1 MGILKVKK
9 LNFLL
14 LQISLNMKRI
24 FLTGFA
30 AIGLVSFSSS
40 CGDTPSSVSRSSIQ
54 SYTSGSIDIAADE
67 SFKPVIVQ
75 EAKVF
80 DSSYPEAVLNVKY
93 LPENEC
99 LTQLFEGKVQMVFA
113 TRPLTKEE
121 RQACESNNIYTKDM
135 VIAKDGIVVVVNNKS
150 QDTKMTVGMVQ
161 SILTGKF
168 ARKYNVVLDNQ
179 SGSIARY
186 VTDSILKGEK
196 LSEQV
201 FAVKNSDEVIKYVS
215 EHENAIGFVGMTHA
229 FDPGANEGYGTFR
242 KDVTVVA
249 VQNDSLNKFFLPYQS
264 TIAFREYPFVR
275 RLYFIA
281 RIESNLASGFANFL
295 TSEPGQLIINKARM
309 LPLAVPLEFREAEIK
324 P

>member
-1 MGILKVKK
+1 MEN

-14 LQISLNMKRI
+14 LQISLYMRRT
-24 FLTGFA
+24 FLTGFMA
-30 AIGLVSFSSS
+30 LGLCVGITS
-40 CGDTPSSVSRSSIQ
+40 CGDTPSSVSKSSIE

-80 DSSYPEAVLNVKY
+80 DSSYPEAKLNISY

-113 TRPLTKEE
+113 TRPLTKDEIKI
-121 RQACESNNIYTKDM
+121 CESNNIFTKDM

-150 QDTKMTVGMVQ
+150 QDNKMTVGMVQ

-179 SGSIARY
+179 NGSIARFIS
-186 VTDSILKGEK
+186 DSVLRGEK

-201 FAVKNSDEVIKYVS
+201 FAVKNSEEVIKYVS

-229 FDPGANEGYGTFR
+229 FDPQANEGYGTFR
-242 KDVTVVA
+242 KDVQVVSIH
-249 VQNDSLNKFFLPYQS
+249 NDSLNKFILPYQAS
-264 TIAFREYPFVR
+264 IAFREYPFVR
-275 RLYFIA
+275 RLYFIT

-295 TSEPGQLIINKARM
+295 TAEPGQLIINKARM
-309 LPLAVPLEFREAEIK
+309 LPLTVPLEFRDAEIK